1 MPVKSNGGYYF
12 VVFTKNI
19 ELRKSKRDKAI
30 IRSTKTRDYRE
41 ATRLWYKTEAEI
53 YHEFDAA
60 LNIDPFLEL
69 A

>member
-1 MPVKSNGGYYF
+1 MPIKSYGGYYF
-12 VVFTKNI
+12 VVCRKSI
-19 ELRKSKRDKAI
+19 ELRKFKDKAI
-30 IRSTKTRDYRE
+30 IRSTKTRYYRE
-41 ATRLWYKTEAEI
+41 ATRLWDKIEAEI